1 MSRFE
6 VSSVSKDDGND
17 SENNTISSQK
27 QPPNS
32 IAIDVG
38 QNNKDSNNGAERI
51 PLCDTNNAGLAL
63 YEEEYNSQGQK
74 IGQMLRSLSL
84 YQTAPQEDVEAN
96 APSAPKQPV
105 KMGTLMGVYF
115 PCVQNI
121 FGVLFFIRLAWIV
134 GVAGIVEALGVV
146 LLSCSVTF
154 LTSISLSAIAT
165 NGVVSGG
172 GPYYMISRNLGPELG
187 GAIGILFFFGN
198 TMAGAMYITGGVE
211 ILLIYL
217 CPQLKLFESMHNN
230 FRVFGSALLLCVGLV
245 VLAGV
250 KVVNKFALPA
260 LVMVLGCIACTFIGE
275 FVKFNGTDSL
285 RYCVVGDR
293 PVNLVA
299 FSEKHKYTPDCT
311 IEGLRAAFCPNATSC
326 DPYFKKVLT
335 SNPLSIGSQRAITG
349 FSSNAWSD
357 NLWAKY
363 REKGTVLTRGDST
376 KEPKAEKGSFWIFE
390 DTTTSFMVLVG
401 VYFPSVTGIMAGS
414 NRSGNLRDAAVSI
427 PWGTIGAQLTTSL
440 AYIFGS
446 AFFGMT
452 VSELF
457 IRDKYGESAM
467 GKMIVAELAVPMP
480 LIILL
485 GCLASTIGAGMQS
498 LTGAPRILQA
508 IASDEVIPFLRHFKS
523 TDRRGEPLIA
533 IFVTLIICEVGILI
547 AVLESL
553 TALITE
559 FLLMCYFGVN
569 LSCAIQSLMKAPG
582 WRPTFKYY
590 HWALSFAGALL
601 CLAIMFI
608 SSWQFAILAILMG
621 IAVYKYIEY
630 EGAEKEW
637 GDGLKGLKL
646 SAARYALLSVDQ
658 RHEQHSRNWRPQLL
672 VLYPNKGGIFG
683 GKDANETGDRLL
695 SFVSQL
701 KAGKGLTMVAE
712 CIEGDYIKK
721 LEEASIER
729 QRLIDKCQAYKIKG
743 FCEVLV
749 NDTYNAG
756 INCLV
761 QTSGLGGLRHNSVCI
776 CWPEKWSETK
786 AWDEAHRFVSV
797 IRSIAATKCAI
808 LVPKGINNFP
818 KSTEKVTGTVD
829 VWWIVHDG
837 GLLMLLP
844 FLLRKH
850 RTWKNT
856 TLRLFTIAHF
866 DENSTQMKE
875 DLEKF
880 LYHLR
885 IEGQVFVIDMP
896 ESDISEYTYEKTL
909 KMEERVKFLREM
921 KARERRDSPA
931 TMDEVVLER
940 RFSRIERKQSSASNK
955 VDSPIKTVQSPPG
968 CVDIEEEPAANVGNK
983 VRFSENSIEVS
994 REEKPTTPPTPGT
1007 YNVRKMHTAVK
1018 LNELMRNRSKEAQLI
1033 VVNLPGPP
1041 EKDRDNYYME
1051 FLDTLTD
1058 GLNRVLLVRGTG
1070 TEVITIYS

>member
-1 MSRFE
+1 MIPRRF
-6 VSSVSKDDGND
+6 SK
-17 SENNTISSQK
+17 I
-27 QPPNS
+27 
-32 IAIDVG
+32 
-38 QNNKDSNNGAERI
+38 DSNNGAERI
-51 PLCDTNNAGLAL
+51 PLCETNHAGLAL
-63 YEEEYNSQGQK
+63 YEDEYNTQGQK

-84 YQTAPQEDVEAN
+84 YQSAPQEDVEAN
-96 APSAPKQPV
+96 SQAAPKQPV

-115 PCVQNI
+115 PCMQNI

-134 GVAGIVEALGVV
+134 GAAGIVESLGVV
-146 LLSCSVTF
+146 LLCCSVTF

-165 NGVVSGG
+165 NGVVPGG

-187 GAIGILFFFGN
+187 GAIGILFYMGN
-198 TMAGAMYITGGVE
+198 TVAGAMYITGGVE
-211 ILLIYL
+211 ILLVYL
-217 CPQLKLFESMHNN
+217 CPQLKLFDSMFNN
-230 FRVFGSALLLCVGLV
+230 FRVFGSILLLCIGLV
-245 VLAGV
+245 VIAGV

-260 LVMVLGCIACTFIGE
+260 LVMVLSCIACTFIGE
-275 FVKFNGTDSL
+275 FWKFNGTDTL
-285 RYCVVGDR
+285 QYCMVGDR
-293 PVNLVA
+293 PVNLVS
-299 FSEKHKYTPDCT
+299 FSEKFQYSPDCS
-311 IEGLRAAFCPNATSC
+311 IEGLKPAFCQNSSSC
-326 DPYFKKVLT
+326 DPYFQHVLKT
-335 SNPLSIGSQRAITG
+335 NPLSIGSRRAITG
-349 FSSNAWSD
+349 FSSSAWKD
-357 NLWAKY
+357 NLWPKY
-363 REKGTVLTRGDST
+363 REKGTVLTKGNHET
-376 KEPKAEKGSFWIFE
+376 EPEAKKGSFWIFE

-414 NRSGNLRDAAVSI
+414 NRSGNLRDAAISI

-440 AYIFGS
+440 AYIFGT

-452 VSELF
+452 VSEMF
-457 IRDKYGESAM
+457 IRDKFGESAM
-467 GKMIVAELAVPMP
+467 GKMIVAELAVPVP
-480 LIILL
+480 IVILI
-485 GCLASTIGAGMQS
+485 GCLASTVGAGMQS

-508 IASDEVIPFLRHFKS
+508 IASDEVIPSLRHFKT
-523 TDRRGEPLIA
+523 TDKRGEPLIA
-533 IFVTLIICEVGILI
+533 IVVTLIVCEVGILI

-590 HWALSFAGALL
+590 HWALSFSGALL

-630 EGAEKEW
+630 QGAEKEW

-672 VLYPNKGGIFG
+672 VLYPNKSFFS
-683 GKDANETGDRLL
+683 GKGDNEVGEKLL
-695 SFVSQL
+695 GFVSQL

-712 CIEGDYIKK
+712 CIEGDYVKK
-721 LEEASIER
+721 TDEITIER
-729 QRLIDKCQAYKIKG
+729 ERLMDKLSTYKIKG
-743 FCEVLV
+743 FSEVLV
-749 NDTYNAG
+749 NDNYNAG

-776 CWPEKWSETK
+776 CWPDVWSETK
-786 AWDEAHRFVSV
+786 SWEEAHRFVSA
-797 IRSIAATKCAI
+797 IRTIAASKCAI
-808 LVPKGINNFP
+808 LVPKGIKNFP
-818 KSTEKVTGTVD
+818 KSNEKLGGTVD

-856 TLRLFTIAHF
+856 TLRLFTIAHI

-940 RFSRIERKQSSASNK
+940 RFSRIERKQSNTSNK
-955 VDSPIKTVQSPPG
+955 LESPIRSVQSPPG
-968 CVDIEEEPAANVGNK
+968 CVDIDETQELPAGIHNK
-983 VRFSENSIEVS
+983 VRFSENSIEI
-994 REEKPTTPPTPGT
+994 EKQDKIPTTPPTPGT

-1018 LNELMRNRSKEAQLI
+1018 LNDLMKDRSKDAQLI

-1070 TEVITIYS
+1070 TEVVTIYS